1 MCTYNKSM
9 VLSFVKSKKSSLF
22 FVLLL
27 CNLFL
32 FAKNVPEW
40 YEHREVVYPDGFYIT
55 AVGEGDSKLEAE
67 VSALAGISLYF
78 NIKTEVTNELERTMK
93 EIDGSSYS
101 FSKKTEIDEK
111 SKVTSQSEFFGVQ
124 FDECFFVDGK
134 YTTIA
139 YIERD
144 SAFDVY
150 YQRIKS
156 ASSKLQALLYTA
168 EDYNNPLSGLEAAEE
183 AVPLAD
189 YVSELMKMA
198 RIVKKIDESLFME
211 EEAYVQRA
219 YNSFEIC
226 RQNLTFQLV
235 IENDYEDM
243 IYTTLSS
250 LMESAGYSVSKY
262 DGVCLIPVKI
272 SIEKTETSSSVF
284 LYCGLNV
291 KIADGTGKDFF
302 SYSKSFPKKG
312 GKTESQAYNRAFQ
325 VMQEELKNSFIQ
337 EFSERLIR

>member
-1 MCTYNKSM
+1 MLLSLVLNK
-9 VLSFVKSKKSSLF
+9 KKICF
-22 FVLLL
+22 FITLI
-27 CNLFL
+27 CNFLL

-40 YEHREVVYPDGFYIT
+40 YEHREVIYPDGFYIT

-67 VSALAGISLYF
+67 ISALSGISMYF
-78 NIKTEVTNELERTMK
+78 NIQTEVTNELERTMK
-93 EIDGSSYS
+93 EVDGSSYS
-101 FSKKTEIDEK
+101 FNKKTEMDERA
-111 SKVTSQSEFFGVQ
+111 KVSSQSEFFGVQ

-134 YTTIA
+134 FTTIA

-144 SAFDVY
+144 SVFDVY

-156 ASSKLQALLYTA
+156 ATSKMQSLLLTA
-168 EDYNNPLSGLEAAEE
+168 EDFNNPLSGLEAAEE

-198 RIVKKIDESLFME
+198 RIVKKCDESFFME
-211 EEAYVQRA
+211 ENALVQRA
-219 YNSFEIC
+219 YNSLEIC
-226 RQNLTFQLV
+226 RQNLTFHL
-235 IENDYEDM
+235 IIKNDYEDM

-262 DGVCLIPVKI
+262 DGICSIPVNV
-272 SIEKTETSSSVF
+272 SIEKTESSSAVF

-291 KIADGTGKDFF
+291 KISDGTGRDFF
-302 SYSKSFPKKG
+302 SYSRTFPKKG
-312 GKTESQAYNRAFQ
+312 GKTEQQAYNRAFQ
-325 VMQEELKNSFIQ
+325 VMQEELKKSFIQ